1 MDRCH
6 ADCLREA
13 LGSSQTVAPTIEKR
27 DNVSV
32 QNSPRRGALL
42 QLARRVALNSALNP
56 CGPLSRTR
64 QFSLMQCQA
73 AAPFHMDLNPAVPL
87 ANFLL
92 PGGRKAHSL
101 VEVSSTIIPLYDLQS
116 H

>member
-32 QNSPRRGALL
+32 QNSPLT
-42 QLARRVALNSALNP
+42 P

-87 ANFLL
+87 ANFLP
-92 PGGRKAHSL
+92 PGGTKAHSL